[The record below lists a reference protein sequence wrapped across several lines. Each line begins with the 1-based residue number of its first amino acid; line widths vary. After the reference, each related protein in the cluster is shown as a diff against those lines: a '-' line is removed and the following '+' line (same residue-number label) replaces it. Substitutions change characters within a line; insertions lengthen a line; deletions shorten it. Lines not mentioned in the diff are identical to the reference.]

1 MPETS
6 RLQVVN
12 QEAQF
17 KWELLDTTA
26 EYTNDHLNIF
36 IQEKDVKESI
46 LKTILVPSN
55 LQEVRRMDEFM
66 VQLLKEKLQ
75 KILLHQGAIYEIIQ
89 KRMGVMGPLCKLWES
104 AETANKEQGSSVSIN
119 NLIKFVT
126 QSIILVR

>member
-17 KWELLDTTA
+17 KWELLDTAA

-46 LKTILVPSN
+46 LKTIPVP
-55 LQEVRRMDEFM
+55 
-66 VQLLKEKLQ
+66 
-75 KILLHQGAIYEIIQ
+75 
-89 KRMGVMGPLCKLWES
+89 
-104 AETANKEQGSSVSIN
+104 
-119 NLIKFVT
+119 
-126 QSIILVR
+126 